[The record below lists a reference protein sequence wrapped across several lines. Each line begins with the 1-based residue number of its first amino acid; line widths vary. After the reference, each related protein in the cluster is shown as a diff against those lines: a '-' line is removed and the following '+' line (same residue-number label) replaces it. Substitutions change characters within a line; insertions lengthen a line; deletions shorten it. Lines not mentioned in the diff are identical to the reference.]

1 MRWNGRAGPC
11 PKSRSEGA
19 AGRHGHLPPLSWRAQ
34 KCAVSQELGRNLFYK
49 PSMQVYRCIE
59 GSDRVIVELS
69 RQFFQNRLDLRV
81 LVQGRLTHH
90 GREQIAREE
99 AAIVPQNDQVRLE
112 NPPVSRKRRPQH
124 QTLAE
129 KRCKL
134 LRAPS
139 RRHYQLQTRIRR
151 S

>member
-1 MRWNGRAGPC
+1 MVDPVLLSSHPYPMKGPC
-11 PKSRSEGA
+11 STA
-19 AGRHGHLPPLSWRAQ
+19 LSWRAQ

-99 AAIVPQNDQVRLE
+99 AAIVPQNDQVRLG
-112 NPPVSRKRRPQH
+112 NPPVSRKDDRNIKPLPKSGVNCSGLHRGD
-124 QTLAE
+124 TTN
-129 KRCKL
+129 CKL
-134 LRAPS
+134 ESVGL
-139 RRHYQLQTRIRR
+139 LE
-151 S
+151 